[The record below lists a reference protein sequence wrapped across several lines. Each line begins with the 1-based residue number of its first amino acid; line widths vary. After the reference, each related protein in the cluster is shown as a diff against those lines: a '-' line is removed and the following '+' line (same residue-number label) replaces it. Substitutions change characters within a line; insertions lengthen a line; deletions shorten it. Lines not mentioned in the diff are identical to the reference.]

1 MNKHV
6 LSVVLS
12 LLAMMLST
20 AVTFA
25 QSSTYLILQKAESSM
40 GFYTPAGQHLASVPV
55 GKHPHEFV
63 ISIDGRYAYTTDNGS
78 MLLETPGQG
87 GNTISIVD
95 LASRKKAG
103 EISLGEFRR
112 PHGIDLDRKTGRL
125 AISCELPDR
134 LLIVDPASRKVVRDY
149 DTLGKTSHMV
159 TLGPGAEW
167 AFVSNSTTNSIAAIH
182 LQSGQVKLI
191 PTTRRPEGSVLS
203 KDGSTLYVATRE
215 GICIIDTG
223 KQVEK
228 GRIATGKGPNRI
240 GLTADERYL
249 VYSLIDENKV
259 EIADPKARKV
269 LGQVALPGR
278 PVSLTLTRDSQY
290 AFASAQDDDT
300 VYVVSI
306 ADRKLAREIKTRKG
320 SGPDPVREV
329 VLP

>member
-1 MNKHV
+1 MNKFT
-6 LSVVLS
+6 LS
-12 LLAMMLST
+12 LALAVLAMLASNRET
-20 AVTFA
+20 SA
-25 QSSTYLILQKAESSM
+25 QNSTYLILQKAESSM

-63 ISIDGRYAYTTDNGS
+63 ISTDGRYAYTTDNGS

-95 LASRKKAG
+95 LVSRKKTG
-103 EISLGEFRR
+103 EIPLGEFRR

-134 LLIVDPASRKVVRDY
+134 LLIVDPVSRKVVRDY
-149 DTLGKTSHMV
+149 DTQGKTSHMV

-167 AFVSNSTTNSIAAIH
+167 AFVSNSTSNNVAAIH
-182 LQSGQVKLI
+182 LQSGKVKLI

-215 GICIIDTG
+215 GISIIDTA
-223 KQVEK
+223 KQAEK

-240 GLTADERYL
+240 ALTADERYL

-259 EIADPKARKV
+259 EIADPKSRKV
-269 LGQVALPGR
+269 LGQVPLAGR
-278 PVSLTLTRDSQY
+278 PVSLTISRDNQY
-290 AFASAQDDDT
+290 AFAAAQDDDT

-306 ADRKLAREIKTRKG
+306 PDRKLAREIKTKKG
-320 SGPDPVREV
+320 SGPDPVQEV
-329 VLP
+329 VLR